1 MKQANG
7 FSGPRPGREEMR
19 KGNIIT
25 DDGEIKKILENT
37 KSIAVIGLSPKPD
50 RDSYRVSDY
59 MQKKGYRIIPIRP
72 KQKEILGETAY
83 SSLDDVEEP
92 VDIVDVFR
100 SSDQIMPHAREAL
113 RKKPK
118 VFWMQLGIENEE
130 AAQVLVDAGIDV
142 IMDKCIKI
150 EYQRLLQK

>member
-1 MKQANG
+1 MK
-7 FSGPRPGREEMR
+7 

-25 DDGEIKKILENT
+25 DDNEIKKILENT
-37 KSIAVIGLSPKPD
+37 ESIAVIGLSPKPE

-59 MQKKGYRIIPIRP
+59 LQKKGYRIIPVRP
-72 KQKEILGETAY
+72 KQKEILGEKAY

-100 SSDQIMPHAREAL
+100 SSDQIMPHVQEAL

-130 AAQVLVDAGIDV
+130 AARFLVDAGIDV

>member
-1 MKQANG
+1 
-7 FSGPRPGREEMR
+7 MR